1 VSESSEEKT
10 KRKYLTVLRGYQWSY
25 QHSVFYDDPEQS
37 LGLLEDMASFK
48 QMLRRR
54 CPDQPFLIRVQAL
67 KKGAVHQAFLSIITT
82 AKVDDLREIAN
93 KTFPAKMNVLGK
105 TLSVEKRDQIARA
118 IEKQKPHDLSKLFD
132 RAGINRWSVLNKPL
146 LAANEAVATADGLES
161 GSSYCSL

>member
-1 VSESSEEKT
+1 MSETSEEKT

-67 KKGAVHQAFLSIITT
+67 KKGAVHQAYLSIITT
-82 AKVDDLREIAN
+82 AKVDDLRGIAN

-105 TLSVEKRDQIARA
+105 NLSVEKHDQIARA

-132 RAGINRWSVLNKPL
+132 KAGINRWSVLNKHLLEAIEVGRAESIAVPL
-146 LAANEAVATADGLES
+146 QPHST
-161 GSSYCSL
+161 